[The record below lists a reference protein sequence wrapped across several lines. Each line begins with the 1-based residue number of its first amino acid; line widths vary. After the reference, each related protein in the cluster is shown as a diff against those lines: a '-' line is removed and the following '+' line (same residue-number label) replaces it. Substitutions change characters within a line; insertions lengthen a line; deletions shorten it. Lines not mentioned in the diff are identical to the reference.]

1 MRSCPACGSANRED
15 DEFCGNCGSYL
26 GWSSRAPQNAPAAEP
41 AAPARPTEPT
51 GPPAEPAAGTPAEP
65 VTGPAPD
72 PAPEPEAPPA
82 GDRPTPRTEPTVQPE
97 RSRAPEPA
105 APPPAQP
112 VPAPAPAPRPAP
124 PAVVRPEP
132 PAQPAPVR
140 PQAPQP
146 SQPTEPDE
154 PVVAV
159 QPARPIVRRPVVR
172 PVTESEEPDGPPCP
186 ACGTPNLPGRKFCRR
201 CAAPLQTR
209 EQPAP
214 LPWWRTVWPFRR
226 RVRSGSGRAL
236 RRTVLVLVVVG
247 LLFAGFLLVPAG
259 RYVFEDVRDKLGGTA
274 EISPTGVTASAQAP
288 GHPASAA
295 VDGLTNKYWGAP
307 TLGSSLTCTFDK
319 PFRLVGVVVYP
330 GVSTEPEEFRKGAR
344 PTRADVIVTSADGEV
359 HEKTMT
365 LTDKPGRQTMRTG
378 ISDAVS
384 VRLVLRAASGQGA
397 GRPIAIGEV
406 EIFKRT

>member
-41 AAPARPTEPT
+41 TAPARPTEPT

-65 VTGPAPD
+65 VTRPA

-82 GDRPTPRTEPTVQPE
+82 GDRPTPRPEPTARPE

-105 APPPAQP
+105 AAPPAQP
-112 VPAPAPAPRPAP
+112 VPAPEPAPRPAP

-159 QPARPIVRRPVVR
+159 QPARPVVRRPVVR

-344 PTRADVIVTSADGEV
+344 PTRADVIITSADGEV

-378 ISDAVS
+378 ISDVVS

>member
-26 GWSSRAPQNAPAAEP
+26 GWSSRTPQNAPAAAEP
-41 AAPARPTEPT
+41 AAPARPTEPA
-51 GPPAEPAAGTPAEP
+51 GPAAEPATGSPAEP
-65 VTGPAPD
+65 VTGPATVPD
-72 PAPEPEAPPA
+72 PQPEAPQPEAPQA
-82 GDRPTPRTEPTVQPE
+82 GDQPSPRPEPA

-105 APPPAQP
+105 AQPHAEPTPAP
-112 VPAPAPAPRPAP
+112 VPEPRPAP
-124 PAVVRPEP
+124 PAPVRPEP

-146 SQPTEPDE
+146 PAPDE
-154 PVVAV
+154 PVIAV
-159 QPARPIVRRPVVR
+159 QPARPIARRPVVR
-172 PVTESEEPDGPPCP
+172 PVTEDEEPDGPPCP

-247 LLFAGFLLVPAG
+247 LLFAGFLLLPAG
-259 RYVFEDVRDKLGGTA
+259 RYVFEDVRDKLGATA
-274 EISPTGVTASAQAP
+274 EISPTGVTASAHAP

-295 VDGLTNKYWGAP
+295 VDGLTDKYWGAP

-330 GVSTEPEEFRKGAR
+330 GVSTEPEEFRQGAR
-344 PTRADVIVTSADGEV
+344 PTRADLIITSADGEV

-365 LTDKPGRQTMRTG
+365 LTDKPGRQTVRTG
-378 ISDAVS
+378 ISDVIS
-384 VRLVLRAASGQGA
+384 VRLVLRAASGQGE
-397 GRPIAIGEV
+397 GRPIAVGEV
-406 EIFKRT
+406 EIFERS